1 MSNTMKFK
9 TRLVAAAL
17 SAVWLSGCG
26 SLMRSDYQ
34 APEVQVPANWQQMQV
49 AGDVSM
55 DPWWLA
61 FNDPTLNQ
69 YITQVLA
76 QNNDL
81 TLATLTLKKA
91 RLQLGL
97 AQDDLFPTLSSSTSG
112 QVQKSLD
119 SGESADSY
127 STNLSVNYELDLW
140 GKISA
145 DVDQAKWTAMAS
157 QQDREA
163 TAQSLVATTASLYW
177 QIGYLKQRLNL
188 SQRNVEDAAQTLQL
202 IEKQYQLGA
211 VDQLDV
217 LEAKRTLASL
227 QAQQSEFEQSLLEA
241 NNAFAILFNQ
251 PPKSISAN
259 IQMLPE
265 GDMPSLSV
273 GAPSDLLIRR
283 PDIKAAIYEVKA
295 ALANKDAADLDYLPK
310 LTLTGALGGS
320 SQALKDLLS
329 NPIGSLGADMT
340 LPFLQWNEMKNSQA
354 IADLDYQSAIV
365 SYRQVLYA
373 AFQDVENALS
383 AREKLKYQAARLQ
396 EQYDAASAAESIY
409 AARYQYGSTSIMDYL
424 NAQEDTRNAQASLL
438 ENRYNQFL
446 TQVTLYQSLGEPTS
460 RHCNLF
466 SVVTA
471 VITKFLR

>member
-34 APEVQVPANWQQMQV
+34 APEVQVPANWQQMHV

-145 DVDQAKWTAMAS
+145 DVDQAKWSAMAS

-177 QIGYLKQRLNL
+177 QIGYLQQRLNL
-188 SQRNVEDAAQTLQL
+188 SQRNVVDAAQTLQL

-283 PDIKAAIYEVKA
+283 PDIKAAKVVILDNLSSLYRSAEELIQNDWNFYNDCLDELREQIKAVLVLHHTDTDARNYRGHSEIARAIDNVLIAVKDKKA
-295 ALANKDAADLDYLPK
+295 SNEHKTVVNVRKPKSRHGANNE
-310 LTLTGALGGS
+310 
-320 SQALKDLLS
+320 DLL
-329 NPIGSLGADMT
+329 
-340 LPFLQWNEMKNSQA
+340 
-354 IADLDYQSAIV
+354 
-365 SYRQVLYA
+365 
-373 AFQDVENALS
+373 AFEF
-383 AREKLKYQAARLQ
+383 
-396 EQYDAASAAESIY
+396 
-409 AARYQYGSTSIMDYL
+409 GSTEKRGFYFHRL
-424 NAQEDTRNAQASLL
+424 NN
-438 ENRYNQFL
+438 
-446 TQVTLYQSLGEPTS
+446 
-460 RHCNLF
+460 
-466 SVVTA
+466 
-471 VITKFLR
+471 

>member
-1 MSNTMKFK
+1 MKFK

-34 APEVQVPANWQQMQV
+34 APEVQVPANWQQMHV
-49 AGDVSM
+49 ADDVSM

-340 LPFLQWNEMKNSQA
+340 LPFLQWSEMKNSQA

-446 TQVTLYQSLGEPTS
+446 NQVTLYQSLGGTDVAP
-460 RHCNLF
+460 L
-466 SVVTA
+466 
-471 VITKFLR
+471 

>member
-34 APEVQVPANWQQMQV
+34 APEVQVPANWQQMHV
-49 AGDVSM
+49 ADDVSM

-446 TQVTLYQSLGEPTS
+446 TQVTLYQS
-460 RHCNLF
+460 
-466 SVVTA
+466 
-471 VITKFLR
+471 

>member
-1 MSNTMKFK
+1 
-9 TRLVAAAL
+9 
-17 SAVWLSGCG
+17 
-26 SLMRSDYQ
+26 
-34 APEVQVPANWQQMQV
+34 
-49 AGDVSM
+49 
-55 DPWWLA
+55 
-61 FNDPTLNQ
+61 
-69 YITQVLA
+69 
-76 QNNDL
+76 
-81 TLATLTLKKA
+81 
-91 RLQLGL
+91 QLGL

-119 SGESADSY
+119 GGESADSY

-188 SQRNVEDAAQTLQL
+188 SQRNVADAAQTLQL

-329 NPIGSLGADMT
+329 NPIGSLSADMT

-383 AREKLKYQAARLQ
+383 
-396 EQYDAASAAESIY
+396 
-409 AARYQYGSTSIMDYL
+409 
-424 NAQEDTRNAQASLL
+424 
-438 ENRYNQFL
+438 
-446 TQVTLYQSLGEPTS
+446 
-460 RHCNLF
+460 
-466 SVVTA
+466 
-471 VITKFLR
+471 

>member
-1 MSNTMKFK
+1 
-9 TRLVAAAL
+9 
-17 SAVWLSGCG
+17 
-26 SLMRSDYQ
+26 
-34 APEVQVPANWQQMQV
+34 
-49 AGDVSM
+49 
-55 DPWWLA
+55 
-61 FNDPTLNQ
+61 
-69 YITQVLA
+69 
-76 QNNDL
+76 
-81 TLATLTLKKA
+81 
-91 RLQLGL
+91 
-97 AQDDLFPTLSSSTSG
+97 
-112 QVQKSLD
+112 
-119 SGESADSY
+119 
-127 STNLSVNYELDLW
+127 
-140 GKISA
+140 
-145 DVDQAKWTAMAS
+145 MAS

-188 SQRNVEDAAQTLQL
+188 NQRNVEGAAQTLQL

-251 PPKSISAN
+251 PPKSISVN

-438 ENRYNQFL
+438 EN
-446 TQVTLYQSLGEPTS
+446 
-460 RHCNLF
+460 
-466 SVVTA
+466 
-471 VITKFLR
+471 